1 MRIIPQAA
9 PALRVT
15 RHRLGVEAAFRR
27 VLDNGTFILGPET
40 KTFESEFARHLN
52 VDHCIG
58 VSSGTDALVLALQV
72 LGVGPGDEVLVPALT
87 APATAAAVLRLGASP
102 TFVDIEPVS
111 RGMDPDLVPESI
123 TSKTKAVVVVH
134 LHGIPARIEE
144 LAQVCEAFGLPL
156 IEDCAQ
162 AQGTTVNGKKAG
174 TFGKIAA
181 FSFYP
186 TKNLGGIGDGGC
198 VATNSAELAGRLYRL
213 RNYGFNDQGFCVEA
227 GINNRLDEMQA
238 AVLRLFLSHLDD
250 DNQARR
256 DFSRFYDGLFK
267 NSPRGSQIQL
277 PPDVEGNVYH
287 QYAICTSER
296 DHLAKVLM
304 ENGVGTLVHYAIP
317 LHKHPAF
324 AKASQQNDRA
334 FPVAEELAGSL
345 LSLPIQPELRVY
357 EQEIGRAIETALT
370 LQS

>member
-1 MRIIPQAA
+1 MTIVPQAA
-9 PALRVT
+9 PGMRIT
-15 RHRLGVEAAFRR
+15 RHRSGVEAAFRR
-27 VLDNGTFILGPET
+27 VLDNGTFILGPEA
-40 KTFESEFARHLN
+40 KTFEIEFARHLN
-52 VDHCIG
+52 INHCIG

-72 LGVGPGDEVLVPALT
+72 LGVGRGDEVLVPALT
-87 APATAAAVLRLGASP
+87 APATASAVLRLGASP
-102 TFVDIEPVS
+102 KFVDVEPFS
-111 RGMDPDLVPESI
+111 RGMDPNLVAAEI

-144 LAQVCEAFGLPL
+144 LVQVCEAFGLPL

-162 AQGTTVNGKKAG
+162 AQGTTINGRKAG

-213 RNYGFNDQGFCVEA
+213 RNYGFNESGFCVEA
-227 GINNRLDEMQA
+227 GINHRLDEMQA
-238 AVLRLFLSHLDD
+238 AVLRFFLGHLDD
-250 DNQARR
+250 DNRARR
-256 DFSRFYDGLFK
+256 DFASFYDALFK
-267 NSPRGSQIQL
+267 NNPRESQIAL
-277 PPDVEGNVYH
+277 PPNVEGNVYH
-287 QYAICTSER
+287 QYAICTSNR
-296 DHLAKVLM
+296 DQLAKVLM

-317 LHKHPAF
+317 LHRHPVF
-324 AKASQQNDRA
+324 AEAAKQNGQE

-357 EQEIGRAIETALT
+357 EQEIGRAIKTALT
-370 LQS
+370 SQS